1 MGTRRSGMSCV
12 AKVLGNE
19 NRVKTPST
27 TVSVPRSGL
36 VLTIKTEGRRFSSV
50 FPTDFCDSLLY
61 HLLSV
66 SRRLGN
72 GRRCRASWRVVRLQQ
87 DVAADSRAVVG
98 SAACSTASL
107 WQRRVIR
114 VALCPSHG
122 WRQVGSLRHLQNSSS
137 SGMAINA
144 RHRGRVAAKDRVGSS
159 ARCPSG
165 AWIRRACWRPWRR
178 TTLQRQPIIWTM
190 MSGTR
195 RRTSGWSSGAAA
207 CSSTAFFSTDAP
219 CSAVLRWWLLRGNA
233 VRGKQGLQ
241 QSNKLGALPTRWRA
255 RGDGKCCAPNPST
268 VVQTPRQR

>member
-1 MGTRRSGMSCV
+1 MVSPMSHVC
-12 AKVLGNE
+12 
-19 NRVKTPST
+19 
-27 TVSVPRSGL
+27 
-36 VLTIKTEGRRFSSV
+36 LT
-50 FPTDFCDSLLY
+50 
-61 HLLSV
+61 SV

-122 WRQVGSLRHLQNSSS
+122 WRQAGSLRHLQNSSS

-165 AWIRRACWRPWRR
+165 AWMRRACWRPWRR

-241 QSNKLGALPTRWRA
+241 RSNMRGALPTRWQT

-268 VVQTPRQR
+268 VVQTPRQRWRARQGSQGVQRLVWTALFFVITPHRLAGLLWFSTWLVVCCIQLHSV